1 MMTKI
6 TKGLNGI
13 RRHKKKEGEAIN
25 MSKTKE
31 DLQEPDKN
39 LSQFYEQLFEAFHLY
54 TPLDPKA
61 AENQRMINAFVSQ
74 PQGNIFSNFQ
84 KLEGFA
90 GMNISQLLEVAT
102 KVFIN

>member
-1 MMTKI
+1 MPKLMLRASSPRRTPTGALMMTKI

-74 PQGNIFSNFQ
+74 PQGNIFS
-84 KLEGFA
+84 KA
-90 GMNISQLLEVAT
+90 
-102 KVFIN
+102 